1 MKSRLSFSNNS
12 LSIKTPIKSFLFSEL
27 SGIVL
32 FTTGLYFLGSIPFL
46 DHFLIGAG
54 IILISLGLFY
64 IVNSRYYKI
73 VTNDTG
79 DLSIFESNSWDIS
92 PFKIPAD
99 YFSGI
104 LIQKIVNKK
113 SRIEYDVLLK
123 NRPGSFLMLARFP
136 DRERAVLFGEKL
148 QKMLNL
154 ELKINDTDIPPL
166 FPKEREFSPIDLS
179 LSPGSSVQIT
189 ERPNSIG
196 ISWKT
201 THHPLQFFFMLAI
214 YYGFLHI
221 INFFVIG
228 FFNPP
233 LPVIIILYTS
243 MGAILSLFLAWIIS
257 SLTAKHF
264 FIIYRDR
271 IRAYK
276 KSFGKKK
283 NEVFI
288 MKKDI
293 VITRNSMDLSNESF
307 AVGGCQWAQISNKI
321 ISDQNNLN
329 KKNIHI
335 PSGSILRADT
345 SRLRLKEKLF
355 IEQHI
360 LRHL

>member
-1 MKSRLSFSNNS
+1 LDH
-12 LSIKTPIKSFLFSEL
+12 LLIGT
-27 SGIVL
+27 GIV
-32 FTTGLYFLGSIPFL
+32 
-46 DHFLIGAG
+46 
-54 IILISLGLFY
+54 LISLGLFY

-73 VTNDTG
+73 VVNDTG
-79 DLSIFESNSWDIS
+79 DLNIFESNSWDIS

-104 LIQKIVNKK
+104 LIQKIVNKN

-136 DRERAVLFGEKL
+136 DRNRAVLFGEKL
-148 QKMLNL
+148 EKLLNL
-154 ELKINDTDIPPL
+154 EFKINDNDIPPL
-166 FPKEREFSPIDLS
+166 FPKEREFTPIDLK

-233 LPVIIILYTS
+233 LSVIIIIFTS

-257 SLTAKHF
+257 SLTARHF

-288 MKKDI
+288 SKKDI

-307 AVGGCQWAQISNKI
+307 AVGSCQWALVSNRI
-321 ISDQNNLN
+321 ISEGNSRN

-335 PSGSILRADT
+335 PAGSILRADT
-345 SRLRLKEKLF
+345 SRLRLIEKLF

>member
-12 LSIKTPIKSFLFSEL
+12 LSIKTPIKSFLLSEL
-27 SGIVL
+27 SGIIL
-32 FTTGLYFLGSIPFL
+32 FTTGLYHLGSISFF
-46 DHFLIGAG
+46 DHLLIGSG
-54 IILISLGLFY
+54 IVLISLGLFY

-73 VTNDTG
+73 VVNNTG
-79 DLSIFESNSWDIS
+79 DLSIFESNSWEIS

-136 DRERAVLFGEKL
+136 DRDRAVLFGKKL
-148 QKMLNL
+148 EEL
-154 ELKINDTDIPPL
+154 LKIELAVNDNDIPPV
-166 FPKEREFSPIDLS
+166 FPKVKEFTPIELK
-179 LSPGSSVQIT
+179 LSPGSSVEIT
-189 ERPNSIG
+189 DRPDSTG

-201 THHPLQFFFMLAI
+201 THHPLQFLFILAV

-221 INFFVIG
+221 IHFSVISHLH
-228 FFNPP
+228 PP
-233 LPVIIILYTS
+233 VLVIITIYTS
-243 MGAILSLFLAWIIS
+243 MGVILSLFLVWIIS
-257 SLTAKHF
+257 SLTTRHF

-288 MKKDI
+288 SKKDI

-307 AVGGCQWAQISNKI
+307 AVGSCQWAKISNRI
-321 ISDQNNLN
+321 IAEDNSGS
-329 KKNIHI
+329 KKRSHI
-335 PSGSILRADT
+335 PAGSILRSDT
-345 SRLRLKEKLF
+345 SRLRLIEKLF